1 MFYTLLKGTILKKNY
16 IARRRGTSVAA
27 AALSVA
33 LVAPFA
39 QPVAA
44 PGSASAAFASTPDQ
58 KAEANPNGTG
68 NMYPGVN
75 AEGIYQ
81 TSVDE
86 PRYTFTDQPIKTEN
100 AIESKGEKGANNA
113 IEGYVI
119 NQRNGDL
126 SVNPGTGGVYRPIPM
141 EGVRVYAQWVEA
153 DGLVSPVYTTTTGA
167 DGYYTIA
174 MKSYTDAL
182 GKVRKFDADPNLPEG
197 EKIRVWVDNP
207 DPDTFTQLYG
217 YNQGSLGPYG
227 NTYDTPGGMGWE
239 VGPDRVNDV
248 RFAFGEKPRNDDM
261 HNMAAS
267 KENVEYSGGI
277 GYGQVQGKIF
287 WNLWSSQ
294 GAFVQSLMYAYDPA
308 DVPAEDL
315 KVYGSYL
322 SDYAIKT
329 IHEEAP
335 KDLGVEKV
343 RGSGWTRD
351 QEAALQNWIKRKMA
365 EEGKDKWIAETTEA
379 IVGNNGDY
387 TLQFN
392 GTFGRDWD
400 DRGYDDGALI
410 YTDLARDT
418 GAEVTFPDGSTH
430 TTYDLFGTVAPNAD
444 YGNWQSA
451 ASGRGAKNLPKHINW
466 DWLFVSPEETDG
478 TGLTTPFHTNG
489 YLPVTRYNT
498 DNGWSA
504 VKIGGITDAGLI
516 RTNYMTLYA
525 DYIQFDVTPFNTGDN
540 PAKPGD
546 VVETETSGI
555 PSEFV
560 KDLNYQIEWVNTNT
574 GEVVKTCD
582 AVEAAADTSLPSCQL
597 DTGDTELFPDGV
609 QSTTTFA
616 ANLYPI
622 NEQTGE
628 RGRRIAT
635 DAFTVLVGW
644 VPQFE
649 DTEGKAGEEATSK
662 VPTFDNTT
670 TEDVVEALDAAGLT
684 AQDADKEPTKFEI
697 PADFE
702 VPEGYEVGINENTG
716 EVSVTFPADAPARD
730 EINVP
735 VQVTYADGTN
745 APAIATFTVAPT
757 DAHTVQPEYEDKLVV
772 PGEETKSEPTI
783 KKEDE
788 NGEPTDEAGEL
799 PEGSKFE
806 IPEDFTAPEGYT
818 VDIDENTG
826 KITVTA
832 PEELDAETVEE
843 FDVPVEVTYPDGS
856 KDDATAKFELDT
868 DGDGTPDSK
877 DDDDDGDGIP
887 DEEEKEKGSNPKDK
901 GSIPAT
907 PIEPGNPT
915 DAATVDPSYEDTPVV
930 PGTPAES
937 EPTFTDKDGKE
948 TEAPEGSK
956 FAIPDDFTAPKGY
969 TVDID
974 EKTGVITVTAPEEL
988 DAETVEEFDVPVVV
1002 TYPDDSVDDATAK
1015 FELDTDGDGTPDSKD
1030 DDDDNDGIPDEEE
1043 KDKGSN
1049 PKDKGSI
1056 PATPIEPGNPTDAAT
1071 VDPSYED
1078 TPVVPGTPAE
1088 SEPTF
1093 TDKDGKETEAPEG
1106 SKFAIPDD
1114 FTAPKGYTVDIDEK
1128 TGVITVTAP
1137 EELDAETVEEFDVP
1151 VVVTYPD
1158 DSVDDATAKFELDTD
1173 GDGTPDSKD
1182 DDDDNDGIPDEEEK
1196 DKGSNPKDKGS
1207 IPATPIEPGTKKPDW
1222 DDSSTTPDTQVT
1234 VPKNDGSGDV
1244 PEGATVEVEGPGTA
1258 ELDEN
1263 GNIVVTPSEDAKPG
1277 DTITVV
1283 VKDKDGNEL
1292 DTIEVEI
1299 TAPDATQ
1306 AETFDPNYEERTQV
1320 TVDGDKA
1327 TNNPFGEE
1335 DAPLKNIDSKASD
1348 GSQDWGFQMQEN
1360 GVIVATAPTMA
1371 EVGEA
1376 VGEQLPTI
1384 DKSWEKFVETF
1395 TPYARPTV
1403 TVDFTYED
1411 DSKDE
1416 GVDANFDLLG
1426 KDGKSLLDP
1435 DGDFDDDGFSNKEEI
1450 EKGTNP
1456 ADETSKPSEGDDV
1469 KDTTPPTVNPI
1480 TEGDKTVSGTGD
1492 RPNEKIIVELSD
1504 GQKVETETDKDGN
1517 WTIDVPADVEL
1528 KPGDKVIVS
1537 DGAGN
1542 KSETTVEADEVKDT
1556 TPPTVNPIKPGD
1568 KTISGTGDRPNEEII
1583 VELPGGQ
1590 KVETTTDENGKWTI
1604 EVPADV
1610 ELKPGDKVIVSD
1622 GAGNETTAQVG
1633 IDTGKCVATSL
1644 GFGLPLLALIPLGLA
1659 TQMEIPGLS
1668 NVVADANA
1676 QLQAANTRIQ
1686 QQLGL
1691 FNPEIAAQVDA
1702 ANRQLAQFG
1711 TDLGTVAGG
1720 LALIAAGILA
1730 GTLIYDNC
1738 TPGATGSSV
1747 QDLELKGSTGKTYA
1761 GSSEK
1766 K

>member
-907 PIEPGNPT
+907 PIEPCLLYT
-915 DAATVDPSYEDTPVV
+915 SPSPRDQR
-930 PGTPAES
+930 
-937 EPTFTDKDGKE
+937 
-948 TEAPEGSK
+948 GSRM
-956 FAIPDDFTAPKGY
+956 
-969 TVDID
+969 
-974 EKTGVITVTAPEEL
+974 
-988 DAETVEEFDVPVVV
+988 
-1002 TYPDDSVDDATAK
+1002 
-1015 FELDTDGDGTPDSKD
+1015 
-1030 DDDDNDGIPDEEE
+1030 
-1043 KDKGSN
+1043 
-1049 PKDKGSI
+1049 
-1056 PATPIEPGNPTDAAT
+1056 
-1071 VDPSYED
+1071 PSS
-1078 TPVVPGTPAE
+1078 A
-1088 SEPTF
+1088 
-1093 TDKDGKETEAPEG
+1093 
-1106 SKFAIPDD
+1106 
-1114 FTAPKGYTVDIDEK
+1114 
-1128 TGVITVTAP
+1128 
-1137 EELDAETVEEFDVP
+1137 
-1151 VVVTYPD
+1151 
-1158 DSVDDATAKFELDTD
+1158 
-1173 GDGTPDSKD
+1173 
-1182 DDDDNDGIPDEEEK
+1182 
-1196 DKGSNPKDKGS
+1196 
-1207 IPATPIEPGTKKPDW
+1207 
-1222 DDSSTTPDTQVT
+1222 
-1234 VPKNDGSGDV
+1234 
-1244 PEGATVEVEGPGTA
+1244 
-1258 ELDEN
+1258 
-1263 GNIVVTPSEDAKPG
+1263 
-1277 DTITVV
+1277 
-1283 VKDKDGNEL
+1283 
-1292 DTIEVEI
+1292 
-1299 TAPDATQ
+1299 
-1306 AETFDPNYEERTQV
+1306 
-1320 TVDGDKA
+1320 
-1327 TNNPFGEE
+1327 
-1335 DAPLKNIDSKASD
+1335 
-1348 GSQDWGFQMQEN
+1348 
-1360 GVIVATAPTMA
+1360 
-1371 EVGEA
+1371 
-1376 VGEQLPTI
+1376 
-1384 DKSWEKFVETF
+1384 
-1395 TPYARPTV
+1395 
-1403 TVDFTYED
+1403 
-1411 DSKDE
+1411 
-1416 GVDANFDLLG
+1416 
-1426 KDGKSLLDP
+1426 
-1435 DGDFDDDGFSNKEEI
+1435 
-1450 EKGTNP
+1450 
-1456 ADETSKPSEGDDV
+1456 
-1469 KDTTPPTVNPI
+1469 
-1480 TEGDKTVSGTGD
+1480 
-1492 RPNEKIIVELSD
+1492 
-1504 GQKVETETDKDGN
+1504 
-1517 WTIDVPADVEL
+1517 
-1528 KPGDKVIVS
+1528 
-1537 DGAGN
+1537 
-1542 KSETTVEADEVKDT
+1542 
-1556 TPPTVNPIKPGD
+1556 
-1568 KTISGTGDRPNEEII
+1568 
-1583 VELPGGQ
+1583 
-1590 KVETTTDENGKWTI
+1590 
-1604 EVPADV
+1604 
-1610 ELKPGDKVIVSD
+1610 
-1622 GAGNETTAQVG
+1622 
-1633 IDTGKCVATSL
+1633 
-1644 GFGLPLLALIPLGLA
+1644 
-1659 TQMEIPGLS
+1659 
-1668 NVVADANA
+1668 
-1676 QLQAANTRIQ
+1676 
-1686 QQLGL
+1686 
-1691 FNPEIAAQVDA
+1691 
-1702 ANRQLAQFG
+1702 
-1711 TDLGTVAGG
+1711 
-1720 LALIAAGILA
+1720 
-1730 GTLIYDNC
+1730 
-1738 TPGATGSSV
+1738 
-1747 QDLELKGSTGKTYA
+1747 
-1761 GSSEK
+1761 
-1766 K
+1766 